1 MPLIHSFLVIVF
13 AKKNIIICLLLHI
26 FEKCN
31 LCEPSVQFLSFFVFI
46 IIFVLKWVIPMSLI
60 YSSLG
65 NFIIFICLN
74 FISFPFFFKV
84 NTKATKSFLL
94 RNSFFLKFH
103 HYMIILAYYRKAQF
117 LWRPYVV
124 FVSFFFWFSF
134 FLKCNTNATNAF
146 FLRELYYFHFFLEA

>member
-1 MPLIHSFLVIVF
+1 MASKIEFHRKFDYNKACYCVKKKHCISSLFFLSSLF
-13 AKKNIIICLLLHI
+13 HI

-74 FISFPFFFKV
+74 FISFHFFFKV

-124 FVSFFFWFSF
+124 FVSFFF
-134 FLKCNTNATNAF
+134 
-146 FLRELYYFHFFLEA
+146 